1 MDEDTPSR
9 RSRATAGASAL
20 GAAAL
25 LVLSFGPS
33 ALALS
38 PATPTPQ
45 SLRAPSSATAPTTPS
60 ASATAAVSGSAAP
73 APSALSRDAR
83 EDQAEA

>member
-38 PATPTPQ
+38 PTTPTPQ

-83 EDQAEA
+83 EDQEEA

>member
-1 MDEDTPSR
+1 MDEDSASR

-33 ALALS
+33 ALAL
-38 PATPTPQ
+38 
-45 SLRAPSSATAPTTPS
+45 TPS
-60 ASATAAVSGSAAP
+60 APPSAPMRAAISAPAPGSAA
-73 APSALSRDAR
+73 ALVTVRPSTPEEPDAR
-83 EDQAEA
+83 